1 MRKTNTVIALI
12 IPLALIGLA
21 GCTGNQQTLRADF
34 GEAVKANTAMQTINP
49 TAGQAEVPVATRDG
63 QRTENIMDAYRKDTG
78 KPDTTTTGTR
88 IIQGIR

>member
-34 GEAVKANTAMQTINP
+34 GEAVRANTALQTINP
-49 TAGQAEVPVATRDG
+49 MAGQADVPVATRDG
-63 QRTENIMDAYRKDTG
+63 QRTENIIDAYRKDSG
-78 KPDTTTTGTR
+78 KPDTTSTSTSL
-88 IIQGIR
+88 IQGIR